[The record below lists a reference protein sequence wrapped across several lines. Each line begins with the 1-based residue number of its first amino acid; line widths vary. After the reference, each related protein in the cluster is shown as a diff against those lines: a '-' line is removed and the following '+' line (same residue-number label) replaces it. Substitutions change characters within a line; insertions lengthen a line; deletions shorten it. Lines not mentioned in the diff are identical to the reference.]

1 MPAPT
6 AIQGKPQ
13 VVRVHLWND
22 SKDRGRVM
30 GAGDA
35 VPADRAN

>member
-1 MPAPT
+1 VRSSHK
-6 AIQGKPQ
+6 GKP
-13 VVRVHLWND
+13 RVAQMHLSYD

-35 VPADRAN
+35 VPADRAD

>member
-1 MPAPT
+1 M
-6 AIQGKPQ
+6 
-13 VVRVHLWND
+13 HLSYE

-35 VPADRAN
+35 VPADRAG